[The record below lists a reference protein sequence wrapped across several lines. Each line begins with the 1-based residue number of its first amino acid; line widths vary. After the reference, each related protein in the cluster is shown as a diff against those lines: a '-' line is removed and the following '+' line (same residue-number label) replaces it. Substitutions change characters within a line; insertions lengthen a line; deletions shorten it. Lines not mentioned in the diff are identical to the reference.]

1 MGAAIAISVL
11 PGRLARDQAFQYM
24 EGIELTV
31 TTKENYVVADMAL
44 APEGHA
50 RIDWAWQYMPVI
62 RLIKEKESAGGKRPL
77 AGHTVACCLHL
88 EAKTACLLKVLHD
101 LGATVV
107 AAGSNPLSTQDA
119 ICAALAEDGV
129 HVFSRHGMDS
139 VEYEQHLERI
149 LAWEPDILIDDG
161 CDTVAL
167 IHEKHPQLAGNI
179 LGGCEETTTGIKRLR
194 AMDAEGLLKFPML
207 AVNDALSKYLF
218 DNRYGTGQSVW
229 DAIMR
234 TTNGVVA
241 GKTVVVVGYGW
252 CGKGVAARAEGLGAK
267 VVVAEINA
275 HRALEAHMDGHRV
288 MDIAQA
294 AEVGDIFVTVTGNTK
309 VIRKEHYER
318 MKDGV
323 LLSNAGHFDVE
334 VYIPDLESLA
344 AKVYDARHNVR
355 TYEMKDGR
363 RLHLLGEGRLVN
375 LAAGDGHPIE
385 IMDMSFSTQLLS
397 ALYIAK
403 HSAELKCG
411 LQRVPEFLDDIV
423 ANYKV
428 ESLGLKLEKLT
439 PEQEKY
445 LNDWRE

>member
-1 MGAAIAISVL
+1 MTTQKKEEYWIRDIN
-11 PGRLARDQAFQYM
+11 LAQ
-24 EGIELTV
+24 
-31 TTKENYVVADMAL
+31 
-44 APEGHA
+44 EGHA

-62 RLIKEKESAGGKRPL
+62 KLIREKELAGGEGPL
-77 AGHTVACCLHL
+77 VGHTIAACLHL
-88 EAKTACLLKVLHD
+88 EAKTACLLKVLKD
-101 LGATVV
+101 LGATVA
-107 AAGSNPLSTQDA
+107 AAGSNPLSTQDP
-119 ICAALAEDGV
+119 ICAALADYGV
-129 HVFSRHGMDS
+129 HVFSRHGMTAA
-139 VEYEQHLERI
+139 EYEENLHRM
-149 LAWEPDILIDDG
+149 LAWEPDVVIDDG
-161 CDTVAL
+161 CDTVAM
-167 IHEKHPQLAGNI
+167 IHEKYRHLTPKI

-194 AMDAEGLLKFPML
+194 AMDAEGLLEFPML

-234 TTNGVVA
+234 TTNCIVA

-252 CGKGVAARAEGLGAK
+252 CGKGVASRADGLGAK
-267 VVVAEINA
+267 IVVVEINA
-275 HRALEAHMDGHRV
+275 HRALEAHMDGYRV
-288 MDIAQA
+288 MDMNQA
-294 AEVGDIFVTVTGNTK
+294 AEIGDIFVTVTGNTQ
-309 VIRKEHYER
+309 VIRREHYER

-334 VYIPDLESLA
+334 VYIPHLAELA
-344 AKVYDARHNVR
+344 AKIYDARANVR

-403 HSAELKCG
+403 GAKLKKG
-411 LQRVPEFLDDIV
+411 LQLVPEFIDDIV
-423 ANYKV
+423 ANYKA